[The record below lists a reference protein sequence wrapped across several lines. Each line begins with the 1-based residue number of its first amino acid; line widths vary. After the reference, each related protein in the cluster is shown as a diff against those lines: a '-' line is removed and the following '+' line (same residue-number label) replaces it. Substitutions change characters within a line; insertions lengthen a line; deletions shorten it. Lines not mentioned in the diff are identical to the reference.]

1 MPMRKATVPGGASA
15 VIRPASPVLLIV
27 GLLSVARRTDSGRSS
42 QARAGAGSTATTP
55 RGPPNSMWTPETCT
69 PQHER
74 WDTVN
79 MVEGPDAAR
88 RYHHGNLRAALI
100 DTAVE
105 QARAGGADAVVLRD
119 AARRTGV
126 SHNAAYRHFTDRDD
140 LLAEVSERG
149 MAELEQRM
157 RDRLADL
164 PDDDRGELA
173 SARLRAAG
181 REDVRFAL
189 AEPGLF
195 VPALACARPKDGAP
209 GEGPYGVLSTVLD
222 ELVTTG
228 VLPAERRPGADVT
241 CWAAVHGF
249 AVLCLQGP
257 LADVSERE
265 REAQL
270 DGLLERLSR
279 GL

>member
-1 MPMRKATVPGGASA
+1 MDTT
-15 VIRPASPVLLIV
+15 
-27 GLLSVARRTDSGRSS
+27 AR
-42 QARAGAGSTATTP
+42 
-55 RGPPNSMWTPETCT
+55 EV
-69 PQHER
+69 
-74 WDTVN
+74 DTVN
-79 MVEGPDAAR
+79 MPEDPGAAR

-100 DTAVE
+100 DTAVD

-126 SHNAAYRHFTDRDD
+126 SHNAAYRHFADRDD

-157 RDRLADL
+157 RDRLAEL
-164 PDDDRGELA
+164 PGNDRGEPA
-173 SARLRAAG
+173 SARLRAVG
-181 REDVRFAL
+181 REYVHFAL

-195 VPALACARPKDGAP
+195 ATAFACARPEDGAP
-209 GEGPYGVLSTVLD
+209 GQGPYGVLSTVLD

-257 LADVSERE
+257 LRDLPERE

>member
-1 MPMRKATVPGGASA
+1 MLEDPGS
-15 VIRPASPVLLIV
+15 
-27 GLLSVARRTDSGRSS
+27 
-42 QARAGAGSTATTP
+42 
-55 RGPPNSMWTPETCT
+55 
-69 PQHER
+69 
-74 WDTVN
+74 
-79 MVEGPDAAR
+79 AR

-100 DTAVE
+100 DTAVD
-105 QARAGGADAVVLRD
+105 QARAGGSDAVVLRE

-126 SHNAAYRHFTDRDD
+126 SHNAAYRHFADRDD

-149 MAELEQRM
+149 MAELERRM

-164 PDDDRGELA
+164 PDDDRGEVA
-173 SARLRAAG
+173 SARLRAVG
-181 REDVRFAL
+181 REYVHFAL
-189 AEPGLF
+189 DEPGLF
-195 VPALACARPKDGAP
+195 ATAFACARPTAAPPGQGA
-209 GEGPYGVLSTVLD
+209 YGVLSTVLD

-257 LADVSERE
+257 LRDLSEQE

-270 DGLLERLSR
+270 DGLLERVVR

>member
-1 MPMRKATVPGGASA
+1 M
-15 VIRPASPVLLIV
+15 
-27 GLLSVARRTDSGRSS
+27 D
-42 QARAGAGSTATTP
+42 STA
-55 RGPPNSMWTPETCT
+55 REV
-69 PQHER
+69 
-74 WDTVN
+74 DTVN
-79 MVEGPDAAR
+79 MVEGPGGAR

-100 DTAVE
+100 DTAVG

-126 SHNAAYRHFTDRDD
+126 SHNAAYRHFADRDD

-157 RDRLADL
+157 QDRLADFS
-164 PDDDRGELA
+164 DDDDGEPA
-173 SARLRAAG
+173 AARLRAVG
-181 REDVRFAL
+181 REYVHFAL

-195 VPALACARPKDGAP
+195 AAAFACARPKDGAP
-209 GEGPYGVLSTVLD
+209 GQGAYGVLSTVLD

-228 VLPAERRPGADVT
+228 VLPAERRSGADVT

-257 LADVSERE
+257 LRDVSERE

>member
-1 MPMRKATVPGGASA
+1 VDTGN
-15 VIRPASPVLLIV
+15 I
-27 GLLSVARRTDSGRSS
+27 D
-42 QARAGAGSTATTP
+42 TTS
-55 RGPPNSMWTPETCT
+55 REV
-69 PQHER
+69 
-74 WDTVN
+74 DTVN
-79 MVEGPDAAR
+79 MLEGPGVAR

-100 DTAVE
+100 DTAVD
-105 QARAGGADAVVLRD
+105 QARAGGAEAVVLRD

-126 SHNAAYRHFTDRDD
+126 SHNAAYRHFADRDD

-164 PDDDRGELA
+164 PDDDHGELA
-173 SARLRAAG
+173 SARLRAVG
-181 REDVRFAL
+181 REYVHFAL

-195 VPALACARPKDGAP
+195 ATAFACARPKDGAP
-209 GEGPYGVLSTVLD
+209 GQGPYGVLSTVLD

-257 LADVSERE
+257 LRDLSERE

>member
-1 MPMRKATVPGGASA
+1 MSHDVDTGNMDTT
-15 VIRPASPVLLIV
+15 
-27 GLLSVARRTDSGRSS
+27 AR
-42 QARAGAGSTATTP
+42 
-55 RGPPNSMWTPETCT
+55 EV
-69 PQHER
+69 
-74 WDTVN
+74 DTVN
-79 MVEGPDAAR
+79 MLEGPGAAR
-88 RYHHGNLRAALI
+88 RYHHGNLRAELI
-100 DTAVE
+100 DTAVD

-126 SHNAAYRHFTDRDD
+126 SHNAAYRHFADRDD

-157 RDRLADL
+157 RDRLVDL
-164 PDDDRGELA
+164 PDDDHGELPC
-173 SARLRAAG
+173 ARLRAVG
-181 REDVRFAL
+181 REYVHFAL

-195 VPALACARPKDGAP
+195 ATAFACARPKDGAP
-209 GEGPYGVLSTVLD
+209 GQGPYGVLSTVLD

-257 LADVSERE
+257 LRDLQERE

>member
-1 MPMRKATVPGGASA
+1 VDIGNM
-15 VIRPASPVLLIV
+15 
-27 GLLSVARRTDSGRSS
+27 D
-42 QARAGAGSTATTP
+42 TAAQ
-55 RGPPNSMWTPETCT
+55 EV
-69 PQHER
+69 
-74 WDTVN
+74 DTVN
-79 MVEGPDAAR
+79 MSEGPGAAR

-100 DTAVE
+100 DTAVH
-105 QARAGGADAVVLRD
+105 QARAGGADAVLLRD

-126 SHNAAYRHFTDRDD
+126 SHNAAYRHFADRDD
-140 LLAEVSERG
+140 LLAEVSARG
-149 MAELEQRM
+149 MAELERRM
-157 RDRLADL
+157 RDRLAHL
-164 PDDDRGELA
+164 PDADRGEPA
-173 SARLRAAG
+173 SARLRAVG
-181 REDVRFAL
+181 REYVHFAL

-195 VPALACARPKDGAP
+195 ATAFGCARPEDGAP
-209 GEGPYGVLSTVLD
+209 GQGPYGVLSTVLD

-257 LADVSERE
+257 LRDLPEQE

-270 DGLLERLSR
+270 DGLLERVVR

>member
-1 MPMRKATVPGGASA
+1 MDTGN
-15 VIRPASPVLLIV
+15 IDTT
-27 GLLSVARRTDSGRSS
+27 AR
-42 QARAGAGSTATTP
+42 
-55 RGPPNSMWTPETCT
+55 EV
-69 PQHER
+69 
-74 WDTVN
+74 DTVN
-79 MVEGPDAAR
+79 MLEGPGAAR

-100 DTAVE
+100 DTAVD

-126 SHNAAYRHFTDRDD
+126 SHNAAYRHFADRDD

-157 RDRLADL
+157 RDQLADL
-164 PDDDRGELA
+164 PDDDHGELA
-173 SARLRAAG
+173 SARLRAVG
-181 REDVRFAL
+181 REYVHFAL

-195 VPALACARPKDGAP
+195 ATAFACARPKDGAP
-209 GEGPYGVLSTVLD
+209 GQGPYGVLSTVLD

-257 LADVSERE
+257 LRDVSERE

>member
-1 MPMRKATVPGGASA
+1 M
-15 VIRPASPVLLIV
+15 L
-27 GLLSVARRTDSGRSS
+27 
-42 QARAGAGSTATTP
+42 
-55 RGPPNSMWTPETCT
+55 
-69 PQHER
+69 
-74 WDTVN
+74 
-79 MVEGPDAAR
+79 EGPGAAR

-100 DTAVE
+100 DTAVD

-126 SHNAAYRHFTDRDD
+126 SHNAAYRHFADRDD

-149 MAELEQRM
+149 MAQLEQRM

-181 REDVRFAL
+181 REYVHFAL

-195 VPALACARPKDGAP
+195 TTAFACARPKDGAP
-209 GEGPYGVLSTVLD
+209 GQGAYGVLCTVLD

-249 AVLCLQGP
+249 ALLCLQGP
-257 LADVSERE
+257 LRDLPEQE

>member
-1 MPMRKATVPGGASA
+1 MH
-15 VIRPASPVLLIV
+15 
-27 GLLSVARRTDSGRSS
+27 
-42 QARAGAGSTATTP
+42 TTT
-55 RGPPNSMWTPETCT
+55 REV
-69 PQHER
+69 
-74 WDTVN
+74 DTVN
-79 MVEGPDAAR
+79 MLEGPGAAR

-100 DTAVE
+100 DAAVD

-126 SHNAAYRHFTDRDD
+126 SHNAAYRHFADRDD

-157 RDRLADL
+157 RDRLAEL
-164 PDDDRGELA
+164 PGDDRGEPA
-173 SARLRAAG
+173 AARLRAVG
-181 REDVRFAL
+181 REYVHFAL

-195 VPALACARPKDGAP
+195 ATAFACARPKDGAP
-209 GEGPYGVLSTVLD
+209 GQGAYGVLSTVLD

-257 LADVSERE
+257 LRDVPERE